1 MADISKHQKFVMER
15 WERSAIKL
23 HPKNPRIISE
33 GARKKLK
40 GKMAEVGLLQPLII
54 NRTTGY
60 LLGGHQRLASM
71 DSLERYKPGKNDYS
85 LDVAV
90 VEMDSK
96 AELEML
102 SFLNNVSAQGQWD
115 LDQLASMAVE
125 DGVDFEGMGF
135 DKVDIEMMFDG
146 DARFES
152 FFADNAEVMETKDA
166 LQSVKEDGRS
176 GKSGLDEF
184 RAKGAKNISSDF
196 YVVVVCKDQA
206 EKESLLKHLRVPK
219 GEQYIS
225 PSEIMGLKRSG

>member
-1 MADISKHQKFVMER
+1 MEISKHQKFVMER
-15 WERSAIKL
+15 WARSAIKL
-23 HPKNPRIISE
+23 HPKNPRIISD

-60 LLGGHQRLASM
+60 LLGGHQRLSSL
-71 DSLERYKPGKNDYS
+71 DSLERYKPGKNDYQI
-85 LDVAV
+85 DVAV
-90 VEMDSK
+90 VELDSD
-96 AELEML
+96 AELAML
-102 SFLNNVSAQGQWD
+102 IFLNNPSSMGTWD
-115 LDQLASMAVE
+115 MDELASIAT
-125 DGVDFEGMGF
+125 DGIDFGAMGF
-135 DKVDIEMMFDG
+135 DRVDVEMMFDG

-152 FFADNAEVMETKDA
+152 FFGDSADVLESKDA
-166 LQSVKEDGRS
+166 LANIKEDGRS

-184 RAKGAKNISSDF
+184 REKGAKNISSDF

-225 PSEIMGLKRSG
+225 PSEIMGLKR